1 MVEEG
6 KYVKE
11 SVIHHKMFV
20 MRMSLMLSK
29 DGIRFEAFLNGTN
42 RKAGK
47 AIKRA
52 EEESRRRQE
61 KSNEIKRLTQNTE
74 TLVTDLTK
82 LR

>member
-1 MVEEG
+1 MNN
-6 KYVKE
+6 
-11 SVIHHKMFV
+11 IFV
-20 MRMSLMLSK
+20 MPMLLMLSK
-29 DGIRFEAFLNGTN
+29 DGIRFEVFLNGTN

-52 EEESRRRQE
+52 EEETRRRQE
-61 KSNEIKRLTQNTE
+61 KSNEIKRLTQTTE

>member
-1 MVEEG
+1 MNNMLIITINRWTT
-6 KYVKE
+6 Y
-11 SVIHHKMFV
+11 
-20 MRMSLMLSK
+20 SLCLCAINV
-29 DGIRFEAFLNGTN
+29 DGIRFEVFLNGTN
-42 RKAGK
+42 RKAGE

-52 EEESRRRQE
+52 EEETRKKQE